1 MKKLI
6 LPLVAI
12 MSMIFAACSPE
23 PSDSVVVAQKTVTQ
37 QNTTTPIQA
46 TGDAQQFIGYDLS
59 EFKNQTVKID
69 FSCEMRVTNNTGS
82 DINLMWQ
89 VNESLTS
96 YPLVAEHT
104 FPAGT
109 SDWIAVASTEE
120 QKNTSISLGAS
131 NQLYLSTYKL
141 DTTKISIELRNVQ
154 YTVHYYKKANQ
165 VEWIDESVPSLKE
178 AFSDYYDSFG
188 LAVGYR
194 NELESSYVQQ
204 GLAKHVDSITMGNEF
219 KPQFLFGWWQDGI
232 RNTTLTDFTASNGLT
247 IKVPASLDFNT
258 ADNCLKICK
267 DNGLKM
273 RGHVLTWHAQTPDG
287 FFAENYVPEYNDS
300 KKNTLKNPVSPEV
313 MTARH
318 EWYIKTVL
326 THVAEWEAA
335 NNNGEHIIWA
345 WDVINETVADDAKGS
360 TWCRGSTA
368 STKDVTPAPAGQ
380 GACGSRW
387 YQVYKSTEFI
397 TNAFRFANAY
407 APADVKLC
415 YNDYNEYYTNKTEG
429 CIKLIT
435 LVQNG
440 EEKKVAGKMV
450 KPRIDVMGMQAHI
463 GTQWPGTSS
472 FEDAI
477 KQYLKYVD
485 IHVTEFDVNNASTS
499 AESKSA
505 YTSYFNVMNRY
516 GKKYFGTHQIKN
528 VTIWGINNESSWI
541 ESSSKYPLLF
551 SNYAITD
558 SFTAVINTAK

>member
-12 MSMIFAACSPE
+12 MSMLFAACSPAA
-23 PSDSVVVAQKTVTQ
+23 SDPVIAAQKDVTEQ
-37 QNTTTPIQA
+37 DTTTPIQA
-46 TGDAQQFIGYDLS
+46 TGNAWYFIGYDLS
-59 EFKNQTVKID
+59 EFKNQNVKID
-69 FSCEMRVTNNTGS
+69 FSCEMKVTNNTGS

-131 NQLYLSTYKL
+131 NQLYLSTYEL

-204 GLAKHVDSITMGNEF
+204 GLTKHVDSITMGNEF
-219 KPQFLFGWWQDGI
+219 KPQFLFGWWQEGI
-232 RNTTLTDFTASNGLT
+232 KNTTLTDFTDSNGLT
-247 IKVPASLDFNT
+247 IKVPAKLDFNT
-258 ADNCLKICK
+258 ADACLKICK

-273 RGHVLTWHAQTPDG
+273 RGHVLTWHSQTPDG
-287 FFAENYVPEYNDS
+287 FFAENYEPIYNDS
-300 KKNTLKNPVSPEV
+300 KKNTLKNPISPAV

-345 WDVINETVADDAKGS
+345 WDVINETVADDANDS
-360 TWCRGSTA
+360 TWCRGSTT

-380 GACGSRW
+380 GTCGSRW

-415 YNDYNEYYTNKTEG
+415 YNDYNEYMPNKTEG
-429 CIKLIT
+429 IIKLIQAVKAGSKQT
-435 LVQNG
+435 ING
-440 EEKKVAGKMV
+440 NPVA
-450 KPRIDVMGMQAHI
+450 PRIDVMGLQSHV
-463 GTQWPGTSS
+463 GTKWPGVSS
-472 FEDAI
+472 YEEAL
-477 KQYLKYVD
+477 KKYLKLVD
-485 IHVTEFDVNNASTS
+485 CHVTEFDVS
-499 AESKSA
+499 ATTANESA
-505 YTSYFNVMNRY
+505 NSYAEYFKMLKQY
-516 GKKYFGTHQIKN
+516 GKKYSGSHRITN
-528 VTIWGINNESSWI
+528 VTIWGINNKYSWI
-541 ESSSKYPLLF
+541 YKDNVKYPLLF
-551 SNYAITD
+551 DNFETTKT
-558 SFTAVINTAK
+558 FWAVINAAK

>member
-12 MSMIFAACSPE
+12 MSMLFAACSPAA
-23 PSDSVVVAQKTVTQ
+23 SDPVIAAQKDVTQ
-37 QNTTTPIQA
+37 QDTTTPIQVV
-46 TGDAQQFIGYDLS
+46 DSWQFIGYDLS

-69 FSCEMRVTNNTGS
+69 FSCEMKVANNTGS

-89 VNESLTS
+89 VNESPTS
-96 YPLVAEHT
+96 YPVVAEQS

-109 SDWIAVASTEE
+109 SEWTTVASTEE

-131 NQLYLSTYKL
+131 NQLYLSTYEL

-232 RNTTLTDFTASNGLT
+232 RNTTLTEFTASNGLT

-415 YNDYNEYYTNKTEG
+415 YNDYNEYQSNKIDG
-429 CIKLIT
+429 CIKLIN

-440 EEKKVAGKMV
+440 VEQKVAGKKV

-472 FEDAI
+472 FESAI

-516 GKKYFGTHQIKN
+516 GKKYSGTHQIKN

>member
-12 MSMIFAACSPE
+12 MSMLFAACSPAA
-23 PSDSVVVAQKTVTQ
+23 SDPVIAAQKDVTQ
-37 QNTTTPIQA
+37 QDSTTPIQVV
-46 TGDAQQFIGYDLS
+46 DSWQFIGYDLS

-69 FSCEMRVTNNTGS
+69 FSCEMKVANNTGS

-89 VNESLTS
+89 VNESPTS

-109 SDWIAVASTEE
+109 SDWTTVASTEE

-131 NQLYLSTYKL
+131 NQLYLSTYEL

-165 VEWIDESVPSLKE
+165 VEWIDEPVPSLKE

-397 TNAFRFANAY
+397 TDAFRFANAY

-551 SNYAITD
+551 SKYAITD
-558 SFTAVINTAK
+558 SFTAVINTAN

>member
-12 MSMIFAACSPE
+12 MSMLFAACSPAA
-23 PSDSVVVAQKTVTQ
+23 SDPVIAAQKDVTQ
-37 QNTTTPIQA
+37 QDTTTPIQVV
-46 TGDAQQFIGYDLS
+46 DSWQFIGYDLS

-69 FSCEMRVTNNTGS
+69 FSCEMKVANNTGS

-89 VNESLTS
+89 VNESPTS
-96 YPLVAEHT
+96 YPVVAEQS

-109 SDWIAVASTEE
+109 SEWTTVASTEE

-131 NQLYLSTYKL
+131 NQLYLSTYEL

-165 VEWIDESVPSLKE
+165 IEWIDESVPSLKE

-232 RNTTLTDFTASNGLT
+232 RNTTLTEFTASNGLT

-415 YNDYNEYYTNKTEG
+415 YNDYNEYQSNKIDG
-429 CIKLIT
+429 CIKLIN

-440 EEKKVAGKMV
+440 VEQKVAGKKV

-472 FEDAI
+472 FESAI

-516 GKKYFGTHQIKN
+516 GKKYSGTHQIKN